1 MAHLK
6 KVTILLTLFFLA
18 SCQFG
23 LVGAEDL
30 TEAETVYYV
39 IDGIYISPGPL
50 EQVSDDSLPPI
61 HETNN
66 WKVITD
72 QLRYFVIDIFNENIG
87 FPPQIFT
94 EFLAIIF
101 ILVSGGALTLLVT
114 RWKVPEDP
122 DSRTMILYNTIKE
135 HPGATLSEL
144 QELTGYSRG
153 SVSANLHRLDM
164 NAKIQKSV
172 RNGTARYYIAS
183 IPEDEINGFLRKVA
197 AREKPQKI
205 FEAIISTPGISQKE
219 LHETTGIPKTT
230 LQWHLAQLAKYEVIK
245 SMRDRNTV
253 HYSVIP
259 DYILLYNHILE
270 EGKQNRK
277 AADGQDPTNSREL

>member
-1 MAHLK
+1 MTHLK

-18 SCQFG
+18 SCQVCF
-23 LVGAEDL
+23 VGAEDL
-30 TEAETVYYV
+30 AETETVYYV

-50 EQVSDDSLPPI
+50 GQVSDDSLPPI

-72 QLRYFVIDIFNENIG
+72 QLRFFIIDIFNENIG
-87 FPPQIFT
+87 FTPQVFT

-101 ILVSGGALTLLVT
+101 ILVSGGVLTLLIT
-114 RWKVPEDP
+114 RWKVPTDP
-122 DSRTMILYNTIKE
+122 ESRTMILYNTIKK

-144 QELTGYSRG
+144 QELTGHSRG
-153 SVSANLHRLDM
+153 SVSANLHRLDI

-172 RNGTARYYIAS
+172 HNGKARYYIAN
-183 IPEDEINGFLRKVA
+183 IPENEINGFLRKVA

-230 LQWHLAQLAKYEVIK
+230 LQWHLTQLARYEVIK

-270 EGKQNRK
+270 EEKQSQEDRQKQEPNNNS
-277 AADGQDPTNSREL
+277 DP

>member
-101 ILVSGGALTLLVT
+101 ILVSG
-114 RWKVPEDP
+114 RCPHSP
-122 DSRTMILYNTIKE
+122 R
-135 HPGATLSEL
+135 HPLE
-144 QELTGYSRG
+144 
-153 SVSANLHRLDM
+153 
-164 NAKIQKSV
+164 
-172 RNGTARYYIAS
+172 
-183 IPEDEINGFLRKVA
+183 
-197 AREKPQKI
+197 
-205 FEAIISTPGISQKE
+205 ST
-219 LHETTGIPKTT
+219 
-230 LQWHLAQLAKYEVIK
+230 
-245 SMRDRNTV
+245 
-253 HYSVIP
+253 
-259 DYILLYNHILE
+259 
-270 EGKQNRK
+270 
-277 AADGQDPTNSREL
+277 